1 LRLLTIGCS
10 KGLSMSRRFLTAG
23 EFAALDKWHVIDAAG
38 QVLGRV
44 ATRAA
49 TILSGKHRPQ
59 YAPFLVSGD
68 HVIIINAEK
77 IKLTGE
83 KLDKKVYRW
92 HTRYPGGLKEVAAR
106 KVFETKPDRII
117 REAVLGMLPKNK
129 LRKRLVKRLKVY
141 LAEQHPHA
149 AQQPERMEVH

>member
-1 LRLLTIGCS
+1 MDQYSYKTVYANKATAEKNWVLVDAKDQVIGRLASQVARVLR
-10 KGLSMSRRFLTAG
+10 
-23 EFAALDKWHVIDAAG
+23 
-38 QVLGRV
+38 
-44 ATRAA
+44 
-49 TILSGKHRPQ
+49 GKNKTNYTPNTDM
-59 YAPFLVSGD
+59 GD
-68 HVIIINAEK
+68 HVVIINAEK
-77 IKLTGE
+77 VKLTGE

-92 HTRYPGGLKEVAAR
+92 HTQYPGGLKEVAAR
-106 KVFETKPDRII
+106 KVFETKPDKMI